1 MKRSTLALVLSLS
14 LSGLSPTPATFAA
27 AWFAEE
33 GASRSSV
40 YREGQKALSEERWEQ
55 ALQIFTSLA
64 DSNPAEADAALY
76 WKAWTESRLSRRGDA
91 LQTLRGLVSNFPK
104 SAWID
109 DAKALEIELKGKKGQ
124 GGSTSEQGDDEDLK
138 LYALDGLMQVDPDR
152 AVPILERFLAAD
164 HSMKLKE
171 RALFVL
177 AQSGTPRARQILLDL
192 VRRGS
197 PAELRL
203 RAVQEL
209 GIAGDSED
217 LAALATIWKEGTP
230 EVKEKV
236 LDSWMI
242 AGQKKLVFD
251 VARSEADPRLR
262 QKAIELLGV
271 MDATEELTALY
282 GQEKDVQVR
291 GKLLEAYGVAGDIE
305 ALEKAYRSESDL
317 SLRGKALEGIGV
329 FGGDDGTKTL
339 VGLYQGET
347 ERALKEKMLEGLFI
361 GDAARELVE
370 LFRKEKDS
378 QLKRSIVQ
386 KLSLM
391 DDEEAEKVLS
401 EILGDGQ

>member
-1 MKRSTLALVLSLS
+1 MNRSTLTLVLALS
-14 LSGLSPTPATFAA
+14 LSGISSTAATSAA
-27 AWFAEE
+27 AWSAED
-33 GASRSSV
+33 GASRSSI
-40 YREGQKALSEERWEQ
+40 YREGQKALSEERWEE
-55 ALQIFTSLA
+55 ALAIFTSLA

-76 WKAWTESRLSRRGDA
+76 WKGWTESKLGRRGDA
-91 LQTLRGLVSNFPK
+91 LQTLRGLVGNFPK

-109 DAKALEIELKGKKGQ
+109 DARALEIELKGNKQSGDPV
-124 GGSTSEQGDDEDLK
+124 TGDDEDLK
-138 LYALDGLMQVDPDR
+138 LYALDGLMQVEPER

-177 AQSGTPRARQILLDL
+177 AQSDTPRARQILLDL

-197 PAELRL
+197 PVELRL
-203 RAVQEL
+203 RAVEQL
-209 GIAGDSED
+209 GIAGDGED

-230 EVKEKV
+230 EVKAKV
-236 LDSWMI
+236 LEAWMI
-242 AGQKKLVFD
+242 ADQTKPVFD
-251 VARSEADPRLR
+251 VARTESDPRLR
-262 QKAIELLGV
+262 EKAIELLGV
-271 MDATEELTALY
+271 MDATQELTALY
-282 GQEKDVQVR
+282 EQEKDTRVR
-291 GKLLEAYGVAGDIE
+291 RKLLEAYAVAGDIA
-305 ALEKAYRSESDL
+305 ALERAYRSESDPE
-317 SLRGKALEGIGV
+317 LRGKALEGIGV
-329 FGGDDGTKTL
+329 FGGDAGTKTL
-339 VGLYQGET
+339 VGLYQRET

-401 EILGDGQ
+401 EILGDTQ